1 MRPLE
6 LTLCAFGPYAGSTH
20 IDMERLGE
28 SGLYLIT
35 GDTGAGKTTLFDA
48 IAFAL
53 YGEAS
58 GSERRSGMLR
68 SKYADAGQETV
79 VRLVFELRGQRY
91 TISRSPDYERPKKRG
106 EGMVRKSEEAE
117 LRCPDGRVIT
127 DRRQVND
134 EIKKLIGLSYNQ
146 FAQIGMI
153 AQGEFKKLLLANTED
168 RRRILRTIFHTER
181 FERLQ
186 NRLWEHASQI
196 KKEADEA
203 ERALLQDADQLSVPE
218 TMREAFAQLR
228 QQRAIV
234 RVDEVMETAR
244 EGLALDRAAQLEN
257 EQSIRQTQQE
267 QAKLLE
273 HIGRVQALERAR
285 EELSRVVEQHEAAQ
299 LRVRQLGEQA
309 AAALALTGKTE
320 ELQAQSAAIEAR
332 LADYARADAL
342 KQAAQRALS
351 GAQSLGMQLQ
361 TDQERLC
368 RLRKDIA
375 KARALV
381 EGLSGKR
388 AEQVKAQEAARRSAE
403 RAVQLTR
410 LTEALRE
417 LSLRRS
423 EAQRAQRMEHEAVLV
438 RNRAQTAYAEAE
450 ASFFGGQAGTMA
462 ARLEEGQP
470 CPVCGSVHHP
480 NKARLLENTPSEEEL
495 NELRRRRES
504 AETQAM
510 AWHGEA
516 SAAQAAL
523 EAARR
528 SAGELAEQLLGAWQ
542 EDSAA
547 QTARSAL
554 AEATKEQEAQAEL
567 ERALTK
573 RIADLESM
581 NGRIPQK
588 EEEERRL
595 SDSILDEEKQRAAL
609 EKAAQEQARQ
619 EQELRAVLPYADEA
633 QARARSA
640 QLRREMSALLERMET
655 ARTAHAKARE
665 EAAGLSARRSTLEK
679 QLEGARQEE
688 SSSVLRVRSDQIGAR
703 LQALDQQAKTLHA
716 RIDAN
721 ERVLARMESE
731 KEEAQRRRE
740 EARMAATLSAT
751 ANGQLSGR
759 DKVTLETFVQMTY
772 FDRVIARANVRL
784 REMTAGQYELRRRE
798 TADNQRSQSGLDME
812 VVDHING
819 TARDV
824 RTLSGGESFK
834 ASLALA
840 LGLSDEIQSE
850 AGGVQ
855 LGSLFVDEGFG
866 SLDAQS
872 LSQAIGVLSSLTQ
885 GKRLVGVISHVEE
898 LNRRIDRRILV
909 QKDRSGASHAQI
921 LLE

>member
-6 LTLCAFGPYAGSTH
+6 LTLCAFGPYAGSTC

-58 GSERRSGMLR
+58 GSERKSGMLR

-79 VRLVFELRGQRY
+79 VRLAFELRGQRY

-127 DRRQVND
+127 GRKQVN
-134 EIKKLIGLSYNQ
+134 EEVETLIGLSRDQ
-146 FAQIGMI
+146 FTQIGMI
-153 AQGEFKKLLLANTED
+153 AQGEFKKLLLANTEE
-168 RRRILRTIFHTER
+168 RRCILRTIFHTER

-186 NRLWEHASQI
+186 KRLWERASQI

-218 TMREAFAQLR
+218 AMEDAFSRLR
-228 QQRAIV
+228 QQRAMV
-234 RVDEVMETAR
+234 RVDDVMEMAR

-257 EQSIRQTQQE
+257 EQGIRHAQQE

-273 HIGRVQALERAR
+273 HIGRAQTLERAR
-285 EELSRVVEQHEAAQ
+285 EELSRVGEQLEAAQ
-299 LRVRQLGEQA
+299 LRVRQMSEQE
-309 AAALALTGKTE
+309 AAALALTPKTE

-332 LADYARADAL
+332 LADYARADEL

-351 GAQSLGMQLQ
+351 GAQSLGIQIQ
-361 TDQERLC
+361 SDQDRLC

-375 KARALV
+375 KARTLV

-403 RAVQLTR
+403 RAAQLTR

-417 LSLRRS
+417 LSLRKAN
-423 EAQRAQRMEHEAVLV
+423 AQRAQGLENEAILM
-438 RNRAQTAYAEAE
+438 RNHAQTAYAEAE
-450 ASFFGGQAGTMA
+450 ALFFGGQAGAMA
-462 ARLEEGQP
+462 ARLEEGRP

-480 NKARLLENTPSEEEL
+480 NKAQMLGNTPSEETL
-495 NELRRRRES
+495 NELRRSRER
-504 AETQAM
+504 AEMQAT
-510 AWHGEA
+510 ACHGEA

-523 EAARR
+523 EAVRK
-528 SAGELAEQLLGAWQ
+528 SAGQMAEQLLGAWQ
-542 EDSAA
+542 EDSAT
-547 QTARSAL
+547 QTARRAL
-554 AEATKEQEAQAEL
+554 EEAAQEREAQAEL

-573 RIADLESM
+573 RIADLEGM

-595 SDSILDEEKQRAAL
+595 SDSILEKEKQRAAL
-609 EKAAQEQARQ
+609 EKAAQEQVRQ

-633 QARARSA
+633 QAKARSA
-640 QLRREMSALLERMET
+640 QLRRETGVLLERMET
-655 ARTAHAKARE
+655 ARAAHVKARE
-665 EAAGLSARRSTLEK
+665 EAAGLSAKRSTLEK
-679 QLEGARQEE
+679 QLEGAQQEE
-688 SSSVLRVRSDQIGAR
+688 SSSVLRERSDQIGAR
-703 LQALDQQAKTLHA
+703 LKMLDQLAKALHA

-721 ERVLARMESE
+721 ERVLARMEGE
-731 KEEAQRRRE
+731 KDEARRRQE

-784 REMTAGQYELRRRE
+784 REMTVGQYELRRRE

-921 LLE
+921 LLD